1 LHKMHK
7 MHKTKQGET
16 WDLISLA
23 EYGTPYKVAD
33 LINANPEYS
42 DVLIFDEGIYLNIP
56 QLEAEKISSLPPW
69 KQGV

>member
-1 LHKMHK
+1 

-16 WDLISLA
+16 WDIISND
-23 EYGTPYKVAD
+23 EYGTPHKVAE

-42 DVLIFDEGIYLNIP
+42 DVLIFDEGIILNIP
-56 QLEAEKISSLPPW
+56 ELEAETISSLPPW

>member
-1 LHKMHK
+1 

-16 WDLISLA
+16 WDIISIA
-23 EYGTPYKVAD
+23 KYGTPHKVAE

-42 DVLIFDEGIYLNIP
+42 DVLIFDEGITLNIP
-56 QLEAEKISSLPPW
+56 ELEAESVSSLPPW